1 MCESRIET
9 LRCFAL
15 TPIGSCVALIFTFSW
30 RSLVVLALYELHGF
44 SALRKLSICQP
55 HIHTFLA
62 MSFHHP
68 FGSWSEGGQGYSSSN
83 SPFSSGPSQ
92 PSIYGALPY
101 VSDPAYPNMVT
112 FFFTALNPGVLN
124 CTVVNAQAKPVF
136 QIVTDS
142 QMQGYTM
149 IKNAEGRNVS
159 LIEWQAHPM
168 IEIRGHVTKQYVKN
182 WLGLTSDKRSVIGA
196 EPGQGPCSL
205 LSSISS
211 RTMSVRGMSYIW
223 APRDKSINVSVKI
236 LK

>member
-1 MCESRIET
+1 
-9 LRCFAL
+9 
-15 TPIGSCVALIFTFSW
+15 
-30 RSLVVLALYELHGF
+30 
-44 SALRKLSICQP
+44 
-55 HIHTFLA
+55 

-68 FGSWSEGGQGYSSSN
+68 FGGWSEGGQGYSSAN

-112 FFFTALNPGVLN
+112 FFFTELNPGILN

-136 QIVTDS
+136 QIVTDN

-168 IEIRGHVTKQYVKN
+168 IEIRGHVSKQYVKN
-182 WLGLTSDKRSVIGA
+182 WLGLTSDK
-196 EPGQGPCSL
+196 
-205 LSSISS
+205 SS

-223 APRDKSINVSVKI
+223 APRDKSINLYAGGGRNPTLLARINRANGAITLDMTPDAMQLGLLDTAVSAVLLLQCGRNI
-236 LK
+236 D